1 MNGGISDMKREWN
14 AKEIARKD
22 ISSIFY
28 KPTFLQYPLTR
39 KLLALGVDHLL
50 LLLSWTVSYLFLKDL
65 LFIPLPSA
73 SFFLVATW
81 IIYSFFS
88 LWTDS
93 CATIFRYTDIKE
105 MAKAMGVF
113 TLSISV
119 SAGLSLFLT
128 TGARIQFILL
138 VYFLSLFATGGK
150 FAFFK
155 ILIEMNGSKKKQLL
169 PTKKIRTMVV
179 GAGDGGSLFIKSSQ
193 KHLSEI
199 HMIGIVDDDATKH
212 HMRVFGVPI
221 LGGTIDIPK
230 LVVEQNIEQ
239 ITIAIPS
246 LGPEKLERI
255 LELCNQNPVT
265 VNLMPSIEDVMSGK
279 LSVQRFRE
287 VDVVDLLGRDEV
299 TLDTKLLA
307 KELKGKTLLISG
319 AGGSIG
325 SEICR
330 ILASFSP
337 KKLILLGHGEN
348 SIYQIHREL
357 NKRYNGKIELI
368 PIIADVKDRSR
379 MFEVMKLYKPDIVYH
394 AAAHKHVPMMEMN
407 TSEAVKNNVHGTKN
421 IAEAAKAASVGTFV
435 MVSTDKAVNPP
446 NVMGATK
453 RMAEMIVTSLNEP
466 GGTNFAAVRFGNVL
480 GSRGSVVPLFRE
492 QIKAGGPVTVTD
504 FRMTRYFMTI
514 PEASRLVIQAGVLAK
529 GGEIFVLDMGKPV
542 KIADLAR
549 KMVQISGYTDNEIKV
564 IETGIRPGE
573 KLYEELLI
581 ASENTGEKVFD
592 KIFVGKAV
600 QKPLKDIV
608 AFLHTLEGEDEK
620 IMKDQLITY
629 ARTHQHQTTE
639 EAQPKKPIVVRQEQ
653 LA

>member
-1 MNGGISDMKREWN
+1 MKREWST
-14 AKEIARKD
+14 KELPQKD
-22 ISSIFY
+22 IQTVFY
-28 KPTFLQYPLTR
+28 KSDFSQYPLAR
-39 KLLALGVDHLL
+39 KWLGLGLDHLL
-50 LLLSWTVSYLFLKDL
+50 LLLSWTVSYYFLKDL
-65 LFIPLPSA
+65 LLIPLPFA
-73 SFFLVATW
+73 SFFLITTW
-81 IIYSFFS
+81 ISYSFFS

-93 CATIFRYTDIKE
+93 CATIYRYTDIKE
-105 MAKAMGVF
+105 MIKVMGGF

-119 SAGLSLFLT
+119 SALLSVFLT
-128 TGARIQFILL
+128 TGVRLQFILL
-138 VYFLSLFATGGK
+138 FYFFVLLVTGGK
-150 FAFFK
+150 FAFYK
-155 ILIEMNGSKKKQLL
+155 GVIELNRPMEKRLA
-169 PTKKIRTMVV
+169 PATKIRTLVV
-179 GAGDGGSLFIKSSQ
+179 GAGDGGSLFVKNSQ

-199 HMIGIVDDDATKH
+199 QLIGIVDDDAAKH

-221 LGGTIDIPK
+221 LGGTADIPY
-230 LVVEQNIEQ
+230 LVATQNIEQ

-246 LGPEKLERI
+246 LLPEDLERI
-255 LELCNQNPVT
+255 LELCNQSQAT

-299 TLDTKLLA
+299 TLDTELLA
-307 KELKGKTLLISG
+307 RELKGKTLLISG

-325 SEICR
+325 SEISR
-330 ILASFSP
+330 ILASFAP
-337 KKLILLGHGEN
+337 EKLILLGHGEN

-357 NKRYNGKIELI
+357 NKKYSGKIELV
-368 PIIADVKDRSR
+368 PVIADVKDRAR
-379 MFEVMKLYKPDIVYH
+379 MFEMMQIYKPDIVYH
-394 AAAHKHVPMMEMN
+394 AAAHKHVPMMELN
-407 TSEAVKNNVHGTKN
+407 SAEAIKNNVYGTKN
-421 IAEAAKAASVGTFV
+421 IAEASKAASVGTFV

-453 RMAEMIVTSLNEP
+453 RLAEMIVTSLNEP

-542 KIADLAR
+542 RIVDLAR
-549 KMVQISGYTDNEIKV
+549 KMVQISGYTDNEIEV
-564 IETGIRPGE
+564 VETGIRPGE

-600 QKPLKDIV
+600 QKSLTDIV
-608 AFLHTLEGEDEK
+608 AFLETLEGENEK
-620 IMKDQLITY
+620 TLRDSLIAY
-629 ARTHQHQTTE
+629 ARLHQQQT
-639 EAQPKKPIVVRQEQ
+639 PKEPLPEKPLLIREKQ